1 MTIKADMNLKELDK
15 SVMAFGGK
23 LNMTIDPSLANS
35 GDTSISQ
42 DINYY
47 FTNGT
52 YYMDMG
58 AQGKY
63 KMAMSFDDVLN
74 GVVIDF
80 IRLFMETG
88 DPFAMF
94 RKFI

>member
-1 MTIKADMNLKELDK
+1 
-15 SVMAFGGK
+15 
-23 LNMTIDPSLANS
+23 MTIDPSLANG

-74 GVVIDF
+74 G
-80 IRLFMETG
+80 MEIS
-88 DPFAMF
+88 AMNSSVPVSAIESITKGSGGHD
-94 RKFI
+94 R

>member
-1 MTIKADMNLKELDK
+1 
-15 SVMAFGGK
+15 
-23 LNMTIDPSLANS
+23 MTIDPSLANG
-35 GDTSISQ
+35 GDTSMSQ

-47 FTNGT
+47 FTNGI

-74 GVVIDF
+74 G
-80 IRLFMETG
+80 M
-88 DPFAMF
+88 
-94 RKFI
+94 